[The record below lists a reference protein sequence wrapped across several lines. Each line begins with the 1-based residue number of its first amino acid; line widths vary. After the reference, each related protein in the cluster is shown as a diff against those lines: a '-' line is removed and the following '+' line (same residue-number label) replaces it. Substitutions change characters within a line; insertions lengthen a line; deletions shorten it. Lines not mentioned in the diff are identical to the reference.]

1 MPAPGSPPPGRALSP
16 PPPAPAHPPP
26 PDDHTHT
33 RTFYGPF
40 VVLVGIVL
48 ASAWQTEAAS
58 YMASTLGFDKPYFS
72 FFVTH
77 ASFTLVFPVHL
88 AVLALR
94 GGGPRGARGRA
105 KALLR
110 NLRAVLADQ
119 FGTVPRWRALARP
132 LARKITP
139 LTLLISAPALCWYV
153 AMAFSPAMDITAI
166 YATSAFH
173 AYFFSLLLLGTR
185 LTRTTVLAIALAF
198 AGVIVLTLDGT
209 SPGEMGKGRVFGDL
223 VMVVGAILLG
233 LYEVVY
239 KLVLPESPRERERHD
254 VERAASPEA
263 ATPSVVSEPES
274 DDEDNDIAL
283 GSGSAQRTQRQGSRT
298 PLLPKGADENGTA
311 GTSTPPL
318 HYAPLTPPAVGHA
331 HRLAPLPEAFHANFL
346 TSAIGFATLVLLW
359 VPIPLL
365 HWTGVEP
372 FVQPRGAKLIG
383 ILVVVCAGGSIY
395 NAGLMVLIGIW
406 GPTTSSV
413 ANLLTIGLVAII
425 DTLWMGRV
433 PTLQTLAGACM
444 ICVGFAVLLWEGE
457 GE

>member
-1 MPAPGSPPPGRALSP
+1 MPSPRSPPPA
-16 PPPAPAHPPP
+16 AAADAAHTT
-26 PDDHTHT
+26 THQ
-33 RTFYGPF
+33 RISYGPF

-94 GGGPRGARGRA
+94 AGPRGCRARA
-105 KALLR
+105 KGLLR
-110 NLRAVLADQ
+110 ALRAVLADQ
-119 FGTVPRWRALARP
+119 FGTAPRWRALARP

-209 SPGEMGKGRVFGDL
+209 SPGEMGKGRMFGDL

-239 KLVLPESPRERERHD
+239 KMVLPESPAEPRHAHARAHSD
-254 VERAASPEA
+254 VERRLSDDAP
-263 ATPSVVSEPES
+263 ATPSIVSEPES

-283 GSGSAQRTQRQGSRT
+283 GSGSAPRTQRKSSRT
-298 PLLPKGADENGTA
+298 PLLSKDADEANGNGSGST
-311 GTSTPPL
+311 TPPL
-318 HYAPLTPPAVGHA
+318 HYAPLQAPAVGH
-331 HRLAPLPEAFHANFL
+331 HNRLPQLPEAFHANFL

-359 VPIPLL
+359 VPIPILS
-365 HWTGVEP
+365 WTGIEVYQ
-372 FVQPRGAKLIG
+372 QPRGAKLLG
-383 ILVVVCAGGSIY
+383 ILVVVCAGGSVY
-395 NAGLMVLIGIW
+395 VGVSVLDNNTDARTPASW
-406 GPTTSSV
+406 SSSV
-413 ANLLTIGLVAII
+413 SGA
-425 DTLWMGRV
+425 RR
-433 PTLQTLAGACM
+433 PRRSQTCSRSASSPSSTRCGWAACRR
-444 ICVGFAVLLWEGE
+444 CKPSRARA
-457 GE
+457 

>member
-1 MPAPGSPPPGRALSP
+1 MTSSRAPSPAGGAAVD
-16 PPPAPAHPPP
+16 APAHA
-26 PDDHTHT
+26 

-88 AVLALR
+88 LVLALR
-94 GGGPRGARGRA
+94 SGPRGARARA
-105 KALLR
+105 KGLLR

-119 FGTVPRWRALARP
+119 FGTAPRWRALARP
-132 LARKITP
+132 LTRKITP
-139 LTLLISAPALCWYV
+139 LTLLISAPALCWYI

-223 VMVVGAILLG
+223 VMVVGAVLLG

-239 KLVLPESPRERERHD
+239 KMVLPESPAEPRHAHARHD
-254 VERAASPEA
+254 AESGRRSLDAPP
-263 ATPSVVSEPES
+263 TPSIVSEPES

-283 GSGSAQRTQRQGSRT
+283 GSGSAPRPQRQGSRT
-298 PLLPKGADENGTA
+298 PLLPKGDMPNGETN
-311 GTSTPPL
+311 GDSTPPG
-318 HYAPLTPPAVGHA
+318 HYAPLQPPAVGHHA
-331 HRLAPLPEAFHANFL
+331 RLPQLPEAFHANFL

-359 VPIPLL
+359 VPIPILS
-365 HWTGVEP
+365 WTGVEP
-372 FVQPRGAKLIG
+372 YVQPRGAKLLG

-425 DTLWMGRV
+425 DTVWMGRM
-433 PTLQTLAGACM
+433 PTIQTLAGACM